1 MDFAVGILVGVL
13 LCFAFGGLDWVFRS
27 KPTKPS
33 GSFIMDFSDPDKDI
47 CKLELSED
55 LNDIYTKK
63 EITLTVVTR
72 DFSQK

>member
-1 MDFAVGILVGVL
+1 MDFVVGILVGVL
-13 LCFAFGGLDWVFRS
+13 LCFVFGGFDWLFKS
-27 KPTKPS
+27 KPKKPS

-63 EITLTVVTR
+63 EIVLTVVAR
-72 DFSQK
+72 DYSQK